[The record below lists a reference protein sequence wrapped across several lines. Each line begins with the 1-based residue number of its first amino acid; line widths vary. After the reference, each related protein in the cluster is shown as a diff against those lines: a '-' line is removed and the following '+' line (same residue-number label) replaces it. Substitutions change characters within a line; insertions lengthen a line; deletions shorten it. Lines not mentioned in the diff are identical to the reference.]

1 MLHTHTQHTPRE
13 REVPRGRKF
22 AEKLNALV
30 KSAHAFSPS
39 PLLLLFSLGA
49 QMSMRI
55 ASLSFSCRLP
65 LSPPRWTPGPSNLNY
80 GRFKRNNFNIC
91 SKSWNYR
98 GCWHQ
103 TCPLLAFSVVSV
115 HRSFY
120 GTVKP
125 APLVLLVTTSD
136 VVDWVVC
143 APAAFL
149 RSMKH
154 ISCSFSGVEPKSSVT
169 RHYHRSPLYY
179 G

>member
-1 MLHTHTQHTPRE
+1 MHL
-13 REVPRGRKF
+13 
-22 AEKLNALV
+22 LNKCTRFL
-30 KSAHAFSPS
+30 FPS
-39 PLLLLFSLGA
+39 PLPSFPPFLSKRWCIYVMSHPYCTLFS
-49 QMSMRI
+49 
-55 ASLSFSCRLP
+55 F